1 MRLMFSMPTEV
12 TIASDTVSGAVLALF
27 RTELVTFS
35 IAKPKA
41 SDTKPKSAYAS
52 ISVPMVQGKSIIIQ
66 GVGKTVGEQYQ
77 WLMNT
82 LYSDKA
88 ESKNSRYQVTPLVKT
103 ILP

>member
-1 MRLMFSMPTEV
+1 MFSMVTEV
-12 TIASDTVSGAVLALF
+12 SIASDNVSEAVLALF

-66 GVGKTVGEQYQ
+66 GIGSTVGEQYQ
-77 WLMNT
+77 SLLNT
-82 LYSDKA
+82 LYSDKTK
-88 ESKNSRYQVTPLVKT
+88 SKDSRYQVTPLLKS
-103 ILP
+103 ILA

>member
-1 MRLMFSMPTEV
+1 MVTEV
-12 TIASDTVSGAVLALF
+12 SIASDNVSGVILALF

-41 SDTKPKSAYAS
+41 SDTKPKTAYAS

-66 GVGKTVGEQYQ
+66 GIGQTVGEQYQ

-82 LYSDKA
+82 LYSDKT
-88 ESKNSRYQVTPLVKT
+88 ESKNSRYQVTPLLKS
-103 ILP
+103 ILA